1 MKEITAQEAMYKA
14 SALCSTTEYCPADIQ
29 QKLLKWG
36 VPENTGKEIVCK
48 LIEEDFI
55 NEERYCR
62 AFIHDKLNY
71 NKWGRRKIQEALR
84 LKRIAG
90 SIVSTTLQEIDSEHY
105 EQILKNLLTAKN
117 KEIKAESAYERNGK
131 LMRFA
136 MGRGFEADC
145 ISRLLPEC
153 HEEQE

>member
-1 MKEITAQEAMYKA
+1 MKKITAQEAMYKA

-29 QKLLKWG
+29 QRLQKWG
-36 VPENTGKEIVCK
+36 VPEDTGRDIVRK
-48 LIEEDFI
+48 LMDEDFI

-90 SIVSTTLQEIDSEHY
+90 SIVSTSLQEIDSEHY

-117 KEIKAESAYERNGK
+117 KEIKAESTYERNGK

-136 MGRGFEADC
+136 MGRGFEAEC

-153 HEEQE
+153 YDEQG